1 MSVAQVA
8 NPSLDIK
15 GFAQEVRRRAIA
27 QFETRGYQ
35 RCLSVPL
42 TRERAQVY
50 VLQKSFWN
58 LNRRDCWGFAQGLAP
73 MSVKKL
79 IWEHEEDE
87 LAGNASRG
95 VEDHYSLQVRQSSE
109 IGLTADDFRNAVPR
123 EGVRMA
129 CYAWLHLVKDSH
141 WLKSVAACAALEVS
155 NSAEWVPEGGMSY
168 RWGKKSERE
177 LGIPFEKQLNAK
189 EHAEVDVEHAH
200 MLMDVARM
208 WCKTSADLDVMMEG
222 LIESWQLDAAWK
234 GILADLMEELPG
246 PKK

>member
-1 MSVAQVA
+1 MSVAESL
-8 NPSLDIK
+8 NPSLDLK
-15 GFAQEVRRRAIA
+15 PFAVEVRRRAIA
-27 QFETRGYQ
+27 QFDTPQYKR
-35 RCLSVPL
+35 LLATPL
-42 TRERAQVY
+42 TRKRSQVY

-58 LNRRDCWGFAQGLAP
+58 LNRRDCWAFAQALSP

-87 LAGNASRG
+87 LAGNKDRG

-109 IGLTADDFRNAVPR
+109 IGLTADDFRNEEPR
-123 EGVRMA
+123 EGTRMA

-155 NSAEWVPEGGMSY
+155 NSSEWVPEGGMSY
-168 RWGKKSERE
+168 RWGKKMEKD

-208 WCKTSADLDVMMEG
+208 CCKSQADLDVMMQG
-222 LIESWQLDAAWK
+222 MIESWQLDRAWK
-234 GILADLMEELPG
+234 GILADMLAECPD
-246 PKK
+246 K